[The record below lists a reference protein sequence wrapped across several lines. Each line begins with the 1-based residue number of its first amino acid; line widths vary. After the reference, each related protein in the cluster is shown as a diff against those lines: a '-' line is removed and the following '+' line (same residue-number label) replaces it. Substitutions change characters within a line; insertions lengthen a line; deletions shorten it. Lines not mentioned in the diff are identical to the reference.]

1 VTLAPPSEDEQT
13 TDHPN
18 EDQQTKRPAV
28 KLPPFFLHSLHV
40 QNFRALEDA
49 EFFFQPGLNV
59 IIGANNAAKT
69 AAIDALRFIFS
80 LGTYERKDLM
90 RLRPTDVFV
99 DGAVAAGPQS
109 ITFTATFYGKNDNVV
124 PAQFYDLLCPDELVT
139 PGESG
144 DKYVMFKLRYRADF
158 AYNDV
163 KGSYAY
169 VQRDVR
175 GGPSLSNPVSLDAL
189 DKIQAIYLAPL
200 RDLVNDKLRVGGE
213 IERLIVSHT
222 PKEKEAARKAIPK
235 TLADRAKELIKDVT
249 QDNKHHAAA
258 GENLARYARPYRID
272 QDSLSFEPDG
282 ISDELFSKMI
292 PVFAHSLHGA
302 GGLPLRSNGLGI
314 NQLIYASIVL
324 SRRGGTDVDDH
335 LHRFFLIEE
344 PEAHLHPQLQDS
356 FFHALNQITDHQLF
370 VTSHSPTITA
380 KTDLDKIIV
389 MRRDDANRSARPLH
403 LANAF
408 EGRDDDKKYLHKFM
422 DVTRSQLLFAR
433 GAVFVEGVTE
443 AMLIQRFSEIAGYNL
458 RDEAIEVVVVDSDEG
473 YDHFRPLFI
482 EGGAYGRAVF
492 ITDGDED
499 ADDVPNDDDLIGAPA
514 GRHDTGLQISA
525 DKCIAT
531 ATGYG
536 TFELGL
542 LLAAIADGGNAAMQ
556 RLLSK
561 AMEQAAPSS
570 VHGDDRAKFAQDFL
584 DFERPSLA
592 YKRMKERKEGQ
603 RLQKTKNDWH
613 ATWYTNGYFKKAKS
627 NFAFYLSEALA
638 DDQAAQGFTVPK
650 YIRDAIMF
658 VVRGTADSEDPGCG
672 TDI

>member
-1 VTLAPPSEDEQT
+1 VTLAPPSVPDPEVA
-13 TDHPN
+13 P
-18 EDQQTKRPAV
+18 PAEAPEAKAAAK

-40 QNFRALEDA
+40 QNFRALENA
-49 EFFFQPGLNV
+49 EFLFQPGLNV

-80 LGTYERKDLM
+80 LGTYERKDLI
-90 RLRPTDVFV
+90 RLRPTDIFV
-99 DGAVAAGPQS
+99 DGTATIGPRS
-109 ITFTATFYGKNDNVV
+109 ITFTATFYGKNDKVV

-139 PGESG
+139 PGEPN
-144 DKYVMFKLRYRADF
+144 DKYVTFKLRYRADF
-158 AYNDV
+158 SYNDA
-163 KGSYAY
+163 KGRYAY

-175 GGPSLSNPVSLDAL
+175 GGPSLSNSVSLDAL

-222 PKEKEAARKAIPK
+222 PEEKETDRKAIPR
-235 TLADRAKELIKDVT
+235 TLADKAKELIKDVT
-249 QDNKHHAAA
+249 QDNMHHAAA

-272 QDSLSFEPDG
+272 KDSLSFEPDG

-292 PVFAHSLHGA
+292 PVFAHSLDGA

-356 FFHALNQITDHQLF
+356 FFHALDQITDHQLF

-389 MRRDDANRSARPLH
+389 MRRDDANRSAQPLH
-403 LANAF
+403 LAKAF
-408 EGRDDDKKYLHKFM
+408 KGRENDKKYLHKFL

-433 GAVFVEGVTE
+433 GAVFVEGITE

-458 RDEAIEVVVVDSDEG
+458 RDEAIEVVVVDSDAG
-473 YDHFRPLFI
+473 YDHFRPLFV

-492 ITDGDED
+492 ITDGDD
-499 ADDVPNDDDLIGAPA
+499 DPDDVPNDDELIGAAA
-514 GRHDTGLQISA
+514 GGHDTGLQASD
-525 DKCIAT
+525 DKCTAT

-536 TFELGL
+536 TFEFGL
-542 LLAAIADGGNAAMQ
+542 LLAAIADGGNTAM
-556 RLLSK
+556 RGLLSK
-561 AMEQAAPSS
+561 AMEQAAPDS
-570 VHGDDRAKFAQDFL
+570 VDGDDRAKFAQDFL
-584 DFERPSLA
+584 DFEQPSLA
-592 YKRMKERKEGQ
+592 YKRMKERKAGQ
-603 RLQKTKNDWH
+603 RLQEIEWH
-613 ATWYTNGYFKKAKS
+613 ASWRTNGYFKKAKS

-638 DDQAAQGFTVPK
+638 DEKDARGFTVPK
-650 YIRDAIMF
+650 YIRDAITF
-658 VVRGTADSEDPGCG
+658 VVRGAADSKDPGNG
-672 TDI
+672 TDS